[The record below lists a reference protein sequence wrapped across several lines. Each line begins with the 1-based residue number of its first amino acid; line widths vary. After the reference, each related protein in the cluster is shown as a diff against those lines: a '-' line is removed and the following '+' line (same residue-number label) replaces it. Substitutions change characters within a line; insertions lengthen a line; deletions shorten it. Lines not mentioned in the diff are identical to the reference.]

1 MAMSDEMPPEVLTVL
16 KKLWLD
22 DSLLRIRVYPR
33 DAWTAVAVIQFATRN
48 PQLSETQRDAAI
60 RVGRE
65 IQEALVMR
73 SPDAAS
79 YLEDGWNPEND
90 VPR

>member
-1 MAMSDEMPPEVLTVL
+1 MNDEMPPAVLAVL
-16 KKLWLD
+16 KKLWSD
-22 DSLLRIRVYPR
+22 DVNLRVQILPR

-48 PQLSETQRDAAI
+48 PQLSPTQRDAAI

-73 SPDAAS
+73 SPEAAS
-79 YLEDGWNPEND
+79 YLEDGWNPAKD